1 MSGVLEDNNENEVL
15 DEVLEAVNKVLPA
28 KSKHSY
34 EKEYTIFCE
43 WRKRKHAKGVDKRII
58 LADISK
64 RSINVS

>member
-28 KSKHSY
+28 KSKRSY

-43 WRKRKHAKGVDKRII
+43 
-58 LADISK
+58 
-64 RSINVS
+64 